1 MPLFARLLIGVAA
14 ALLAGWIAH
23 GPIGRGE
30 AFVARL
36 EAQAL
41 AVVREADIPGVEV
54 RLQSDPLARRALLSG
69 PADDF
74 QREGTGYF
82 PGLNDRILGLAGISA
97 IAWADGRGDRGWA
110 LPLLI
115 ETEAL
120 VLVFF
125 GLGLLLGWRLF
136 RPRREGYL

>member
-36 EAQAL
+36 EGQAL
-41 AVVREADIPGVEV
+41 AVVREAEIPGVGL
-54 RLQSDPLARRALLSG
+54 RMQRDPLARRAHLSG

-82 PGLNDRILGLAGISA
+82 PGLNDRVLGISGMGA
-97 IAWADGRGDRGWA
+97 IDWADGRADRGWA

-125 GLGLLLGWRLF
+125 GLGLLFGWRLF